1 MKAHKS
7 TPLRGGGFLMAE
19 RDHILEGL
27 AAFCRAHDVVVEKRG
42 RGYSLLS
49 RRSGAP
55 VARLR
60 RTDDPE
66 KVQVLWWNGERW
78 KAPGP
83 FGRLTMPVDQ
93 AVDYIASE
101 PAFWIHV

>member
-1 MKAHKS
+1 
-7 TPLRGGGFLMAE
+7 MAE
-19 RDHILEGL
+19 RDLILEGL
-27 AAFCRAHDVVVEKRG
+27 EAFCHAHDVVVEKRG

-49 RRSGAP
+49 RQRGAP

-60 RTDDPE
+60 QTDDP
-66 KVQVLWWNGERW
+66 KRVQVLWWNGERW

-83 FGRLTMPVDQ
+83 FGTLTMPVDQ
-93 AVDYIASE
+93 AIDYIASE

>member
-1 MKAHKS
+1 M
-7 TPLRGGGFLMAE
+7 GD
-19 RDHILEGL
+19 RDRILEEL
-27 AAFCRAHDVVVEKRG
+27 KVFCQAHDVVVEKRG

-49 RRSGAP
+49 RQSGAP

-60 RTDDPE
+60 LTDDSE

-83 FGRLTMPVDQ
+83 FGMLTMPVNQ

>member
-1 MKAHKS
+1 M
-7 TPLRGGGFLMAE
+7 PE
-19 RDHILEGL
+19 RDFILEGL
-27 AAFCRAHDVVVEKRG
+27 EAFCHVHDVVVEKRG
-42 RGYSLLS
+42 GGYSLLS
-49 RRSGAP
+49 RRTGAP

-60 RTDDPE
+60 PTDDPE

-101 PAFWIHV
+101 RAFWIHV

>member
-1 MKAHKS
+1 M
-7 TPLRGGGFLMAE
+7 
-19 RDHILEGL
+19 
-27 AAFCRAHDVVVEKRG
+27 HDVVVEKRG

-49 RRSGAP
+49 RQGGAP
-55 VARLR
+55 VARRR

-83 FGRLTMPVDQ
+83 FGTLTTPVDQ
-93 AVDYIASE
+93 AIDYIGSE

>member
-1 MKAHKS
+1 MV
-7 TPLRGGGFLMAE
+7 E
-19 RDHILEGL
+19 RDRILEGL
-27 AAFCRAHDVVVEKRG
+27 AAFCRAHDVVAEKRG

-60 RTDDPE
+60 LMTDAE
-66 KVQVLWWNGERW
+66 KVQVLWWDGERW

-83 FGRLTMPVDQ
+83 FGTPTMTLDR
-93 AVDYIASE
+93 ALDYIAAE
-101 PAFWIHV
+101 RTFWIHV

>member
-1 MKAHKS
+1 MS
-7 TPLRGGGFLMAE
+7 E
-19 RDHILEGL
+19 RDRILEGL
-27 AAFCRAHDVVVEKRG
+27 AAFCQAHDVVVEKRG

-49 RRSGAP
+49 GRTGAP

-60 RTDDPE
+60 PTPDAE
-66 KVQVLWWNGERW
+66 KVQVLWWDGERW

-83 FGRLTMPVDQ
+83 FGTPTMILDQ
-93 AVDYIASE
+93 ALDFIASE

>member
-1 MKAHKS
+1 MPEHA
-7 TPLRGGGFLMAE
+7 R
-19 RDHILEGL
+19 ILQGL
-27 AAFCRAHDVVVEKRG
+27 EAFCQVHDLVVEKRG

-49 RRSGAP
+49 RRTGAP

-60 RTDDPE
+60 PTEDPA

-78 KAPGP
+78 KDPGP

-93 AVDYIASE
+93 ALDYITSE
-101 PAFWIHV
+101 RAFWIHA